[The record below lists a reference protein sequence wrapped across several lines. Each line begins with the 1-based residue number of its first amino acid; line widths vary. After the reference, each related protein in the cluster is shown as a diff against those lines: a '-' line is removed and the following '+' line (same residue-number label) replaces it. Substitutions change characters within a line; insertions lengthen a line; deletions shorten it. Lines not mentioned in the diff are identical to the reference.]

1 MERWHRKTGTVFSQF
16 WSISAAV
23 LEQHCINTGA
33 VLDHCCSGAV
43 LGWFGAVLEQYCGCI
58 EEILE
63 QCWSSAAAALQQDW
77 SSTGVVLQKCLSSI
91 GLALPKYRSD
101 AGARLQQYWSSAGA
115 KKSISLRFERLFQ
128 NLMVRQAWFRS
139 GSRPTVAV
147 SAQY

>member
-1 MERWHRKTGTVFSQF
+1 M
-16 WSISAAV
+16 

-33 VLDHCCSGAV
+33 VLDHCSSGAV

-63 QCWSSAAAALQQDW
+63 QCC
-77 SSTGVVLQKCLSSI
+77 SST
-91 GLALPKYRSD
+91 AT
-101 AGARLQQYWSSAGA
+101 RLEQYWSSIAEMLEQYWIGA
-115 KKSISLRFERLFQ
+115 AKIPEQCWSKTPAVLEQRWSKKSISLRFERLFQ
-128 NLMVRQAWFRS
+128 NLIVRQAWFRS